1 MQPVTRPVDEP
12 RTGSRIDWI
21 DAAKGLGIVLIVLGH
36 IYSVAEPSPL
46 YVFIY
51 AFHVPLFFFIAG
63 LTYRF
68 DPPALPA
75 FFRKKLRALLVP
87 YLCYA
92 ALGYLFYLA
101 GYWAAAR
108 SGLKLEQF
116 NHGLL
121 TPFLGIFYGS
131 LGDGHLVNTP
141 VWFVIALFCTLM
153 VGHLLRNLTASFT
166 LRMFIALLLA
176 AGAQAV
182 APHMKL
188 PFSLG
193 PALVGLVFFEAGVA
207 FQGLARSG
215 GPSAGWRWGGLVIC
229 LLISL
234 FSQVNGFVTM
244 AETRLGHP
252 ALFLLFAF
260 SGLFMVLAFVQL
272 LGSKGRFLAWIGR
285 YSLSIMLIHMLII
298 KSVKVVLAGVL
309 SMPIREIEASVG
321 LGLVVLAVTAV
332 VLIPVVAVMEN
343 ALAFSLGKTGSVRLT
358 AGGRA

>member
-153 VGHLLRNLTASFT
+153 IGHLLRSLIPSFA
-166 LRMFIALLLA
+166 LRMLIALLLA
-176 AGAQAV
+176 ASAQAV

-207 FQGLARSG
+207 LQGLARAG
-215 GPSAGWRWGGLVIC
+215 WPTAGWRWAGFVGC

-234 FSQVNGFVTM
+234 FSQINGFVTM
-244 AETRLGHP
+244 ADTRLGHP
-252 ALFLLFAF
+252 AFFLLFAF
-260 SGLFMVLAFVQL
+260 SGLFMVLALVQL
-272 LGSKGRFLAWIGR
+272 LGNNGRFLAWIGR

-309 SMPIREIEASVG
+309 SMPIREIETSVG
-321 LGLVVLAVTAV
+321 LGLLVLAATAV
-332 VLIPVVAVMEN
+332 LLIPVVAVMEN
-343 ALAFSLGKTGSVRLT
+343 ALAFSLGKTGAVRLT

>member
-1 MQPVTRPVDEP
+1 
-12 RTGSRIDWI
+12 
-21 DAAKGLGIVLIVLGH
+21 
-36 IYSVAEPSPL
+36 
-46 YVFIY
+46 
-51 AFHVPLFFFIAG
+51 
-63 LTYRF
+63 
-68 DPPALPA
+68 
-75 FFRKKLRALLVP
+75 
-87 YLCYA
+87 
-92 ALGYLFYLA
+92 
-101 GYWAAAR
+101 
-108 SGLKLEQF
+108 
-116 NHGLL
+116 
-121 TPFLGIFYGS
+121 
-131 LGDGHLVNTP
+131 
-141 VWFVIALFCTLM
+141 
-153 VGHLLRNLTASFT
+153 
-166 LRMFIALLLA
+166 MFIALLLA